1 MLPWLLCCLTAKL
14 LALRRSVE
22 EGLATENSRA
32 KELMDEAKKEVGE
45 ELGQEL
51 SGVVSM
57 DEANWRRGRC
67 SVS

>member
-1 MLPWLLCCLTAKL
+1 M
-14 LALRRSVE
+14 E

-51 SGVVSM
+51 SGVASM
-57 DEANWRRGRC
+57 DEAN
-67 SVS
+67 